1 MRRGE
6 GGGRRCRPVVVRL
19 DLAGRPVLVLNFA
32 VPARFFWRKG
42 KTVPARSH
50 ASLFLA
56 LVFDVVGRAVVG
68 LSLPAPRLDLA
79 GRAVLRL
86 RPRLM
91 RPATAAVAP
100 LLRSPPAA
108 LPAVKPQVVVERV
121 VASPLN
127 KVPCASSPHSGGGG
141 AEGSRDFLI
150 ANPKRRARAAIGGRS
165 LRSRRRRPRL
175 WWEDGS
181 FLNLHK
187 TGRARLDFSPPP
199 PSPLPAKA
207 AIRKFKSRQGRS
219 RPAPMLQ
226 MMLPTL

>member
-32 VPARFFWRKG
+32 VPAR
-42 KTVPARSH
+42 SH
-50 ASLFLA
+50 ASLLLA

-68 LSLPAPRLDLA
+68 LSLPEPRLDLA

-121 VASPLN
+121 VTVEYLERGLLGKFSD
-127 KVPCASSPHSGGGG
+127 SSAFDFDCSQSG
-141 AEGSRDFLI
+141 I
-150 ANPKRRARAAIGGRS
+150 
-165 LRSRRRRPRL
+165 
-175 WWEDGS
+175 
-181 FLNLHK
+181 
-187 TGRARLDFSPPP
+187 
-199 PSPLPAKA
+199 
-207 AIRKFKSRQGRS
+207 
-219 RPAPMLQ
+219 
-226 MMLPTL
+226 